1 MHNDEEDNSRIMLA
15 RIDVKV
21 GHIEADIRKLESA
34 FEHYTKLAR
43 FLPVERAVFGI
54 VGIIAVALVG
64 IAIGR
69 IFGAPT

>member
-1 MHNDEEDNSRIMLA
+1 MHNDEENSTIMLA

-21 GHIEADIRKLESA
+21 GHIENDIRKLEAA
-34 FEHYTKLAR
+34 FDHYTKLAR

-69 IFGAPT
+69 IFGAAP